1 MTKMQLHCD
10 YNMTTEVTKVV
21 NIKIFQ
27 TSLKYE
33 GAIQYCIYALYAPV
47 SKVRQSSKEWLHDDC
62 IMTTL

>member
-47 SKVRQSSKEWLHDDC
+47 SKVRQSSKE
-62 IMTTL
+62 